1 MTQTST
7 TTQEISEVIEI
18 ERYGGDV
25 YTWKGDN
32 IEALD
37 ANGNATD
44 LQNSAVTFEIVD
56 TAQPWQLEI
65 ISRSAG
71 IVETEDI
78 TRTIEVEATVTTLSV
93 FSQ

>member
-7 TTQEISEVIEI
+7 TTQAISETIAI
-18 ERYGGDV
+18 ERFGGDV

-37 ANGNATD
+37 ANGAATD
-44 LQNSAVTFEIVD
+44 LQDAAVTFEIVD

-78 TRTIEVEATVTTLSV
+78 TRTIGVESVVTTLSV